1 MITRVRNPEKLNFSI
16 ERVHRDQNDDS
27 LIIRIPKNFA
37 NRMDLND
44 SRVLVNLSE
53 TENSKYLLI
62 SKFTP
67 EILIK
72 TTSPKKPKKQPIN

>member
-1 MITRVRNPEKLNFSI
+1 MRNSDRLNFSI
-16 ERVHRDQNDDS
+16 ERVHRDFNDGS

-37 NRMDLND
+37 NRMHLND

-72 TTSPKKPKKQPIN
+72 TTSPRK